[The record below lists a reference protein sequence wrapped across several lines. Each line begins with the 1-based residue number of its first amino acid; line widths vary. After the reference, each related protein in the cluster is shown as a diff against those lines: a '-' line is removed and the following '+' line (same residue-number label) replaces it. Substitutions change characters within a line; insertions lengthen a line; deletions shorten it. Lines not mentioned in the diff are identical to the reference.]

1 MTHDTPL
8 LFASQQTST
17 QSVTVYSSNPR
28 HYLYT
33 LYDPL
38 FVRRIDG
45 FADKLRPVSVDFNS
59 PTYVLH
65 TYSRTYLCA
74 ITENGR
80 GTLENKKVPFPICPR
95 CTDPLPRC
103 FAICIGLQCAACC
116 FVSYAALSRV
126 HVRDLSGF
134 ARQRFPYQIFISRMP
149 VNRRRTRHRTAILGV
164 YYVGIIWGMDGSWWK
179 RGFGWRIVPQFEHDF
194 VTHMFLFNA
203 LWCTSYTDRRK
214 SG

>member
-1 MTHDTPL
+1 MLAEDPSCPCAPTFFQQRSGTYLDDTRYSSTFCFATNFYTKRHCL
-8 LFASQQTST
+8 L
-17 QSVTVYSSNPR
+17 SNPR

-65 TYSRTYLCA
+65 TYSHTYLCA

-164 YYVGIIWGMDGSWWK
+164 YYVGII
-179 RGFGWRIVPQFEHDF
+179 
-194 VTHMFLFNA
+194 
-203 LWCTSYTDRRK
+203 
-214 SG
+214 

>member
-17 QSVTVYSSNPR
+17 QSVTVYSPNPR

-149 VNRRRTRHRTAILGV
+149 VNRRRTRHRAAILGV

>member
-1 MTHDTPL
+1 MTHDTL

-17 QSVTVYSSNPR
+17 QSVTVYSPNPR

-65 TYSRTYLCA
+65 TYSHTYLCA